1 MEVVHELIYLL
12 DRYSV
17 RHIDVI
23 TNPRTAPDK
32 KESRYHDYYIGMRE
46 NRWADEAAAAEAF
59 GMEPDSKNWQ
69 RFKNEVKKRI
79 ANSLLFIEGD
89 EQSISEY
96 GKALITA
103 TQNWAVAKVC
113 QARGAKKS
121 FIEFANKTLDIAIK
135 YELIDLVFEVTRTLK
150 GGYYTNPSLRKE
162 FGKMTTLSKIYTE
175 AYMHELSIKD
185 AFQEFLAPLADKKG
199 TRLNAAEDA
208 ERIVNSFKE
217 LSINN
222 KYLGFNYH
230 FRMLHVYSKILR
242 NKWAEALP
250 IIKDATNLLK
260 SKPFL
265 QHSYYCA
272 FLQQE
277 VICFIMLK
285 EPLIAQNS
293 INEILVL
300 HVEGTFGW
308 FKTLELQTINSL
320 YSQNYREAWDTYKLV
335 TKHKLYNINVT
346 PLDKETWR
354 LFHAYLILLIRTN
367 KLDVSPREKGDA
379 DKFRINSWLNDVGTL
394 SLDKQGSNI
403 PVLIFHTVF
412 LLVEDRYD
420 EYLNRMEALRK
431 YKQRNLDP
439 ENEHYR
445 TDCFI
450 RLLDLFG
457 ENHSPKDLLQ
467 HASPLLKGLTSV
479 STDLLDSS
487 FELEVMPYEHQWE
500 WLLEVYT
507 SRNKG

>member
-1 MEVVHELIYLL
+1 MAEH
-12 DRYSV
+12 YS
-17 RHIDVI
+17 IFYMQ
-23 TNPRTAPDK
+23 
-32 KESRYHDYYIGMRE
+32 E
-46 NRWADEAAAAEAF
+46 
-59 GMEPDSKNWQ
+59 
-69 RFKNEVKKRI
+69 
-79 ANSLLFIEGD
+79 
-89 EQSISEY
+89 
-96 GKALITA
+96 
-103 TQNWAVAKVC
+103 
-113 QARGAKKS
+113 
-121 FIEFANKTLDIAIK
+121 IAIK
-135 YELIDLVFEVTRTLK
+135 
-150 GGYYTNPSLRKE
+150 NE
-162 FGKMTTLSKIYTE
+162 FQNF
-175 AYMHELSIKD
+175 A
-185 AFQEFLAPLADKKG
+185 APLVDKKG
-199 TRLNAAEDA
+199 TRLDA
-208 ERIVNSFKE
+208 SNEASRIVDAFKDVGRE
-217 LSINN
+217 NN
-222 KYLGFNYH
+222 FLIFNYH
-230 FRMLHVYSKILR
+230 YRMLDVYSSLLA
-242 NKWAEALP
+242 NKWAEAL
-250 IIKDATNLLK
+250 IKITEAQTFFK

-265 QHSYYCA
+265 HYSYYSA

-277 VICFIMLK
+277 AVCSIMLK
-285 EPLIAQNS
+285 KYVQAEEVIKSSLAFH
-293 INEILVL
+293 L
-300 HVEGTFGW
+300 EGTLGW
-308 FKTLELQTINSL
+308 FKSYELQTINSL

-457 ENHSPKDLLQ
+457 ENHSPKELLQ
-467 HASPLLKGLTSV
+467 HAAPLLKGLTSV